1 VAVYLDQGVVMVKDD
16 KKLTDWRLDVF
27 DFEPLE
33 ALGLKPERHWEGQRV
48 RANFEN
54 GDLAHVQIGA

>member
-1 VAVYLDQGVVMVKDD
+1 MVKDD